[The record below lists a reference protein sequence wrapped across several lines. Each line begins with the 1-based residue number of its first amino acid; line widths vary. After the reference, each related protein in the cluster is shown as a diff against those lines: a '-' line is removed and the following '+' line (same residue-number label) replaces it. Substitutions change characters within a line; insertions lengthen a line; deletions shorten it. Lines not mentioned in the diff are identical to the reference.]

1 MKPGN
6 HVIAK
11 HFSLYLVVFLITG
24 LLLGACKPKATET
37 PAPTETVGYPTIEKS
52 YVSTADQT
60 AINPTA
66 TATLLPVSQGN
77 SSAVNA
83 GLIILSMSD
92 GAYKHLFAYHPSYMA
107 MTRLTADAWDD
118 DSPAISPDGS
128 KIAFTSN
135 RFGTREIYILDL

>member
-11 HFSLYLVVFLITG
+11 HLSLYLVIFLITG
-24 LLLGACKPKATET
+24 LLLGACKPKVTEPPT
-37 PAPTETVGYPTIEKS
+37 PTEPAGYPTIEKS
-52 YVSTADQT
+52 YIATPAQT
-60 AINPTA
+60 GVNPTA

-77 SSAVNA
+77 ASAANA
-83 GLIILSMSD
+83 GLIILAMSD

-128 KIAFTSN
+128 KIA
-135 RFGTREIYILDL
+135 